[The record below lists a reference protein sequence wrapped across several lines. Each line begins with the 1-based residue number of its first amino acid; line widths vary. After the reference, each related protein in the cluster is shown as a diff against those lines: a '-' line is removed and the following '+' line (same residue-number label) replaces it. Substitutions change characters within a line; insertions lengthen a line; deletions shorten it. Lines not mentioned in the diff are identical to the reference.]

1 MADHSPPLRSDSPVF
16 ADRLEAGKCL
26 AAAVLAIVEAQM
38 PANQAEAEAPDRF
51 VVYALPRGGIAV
63 AAPIAQALHCPLD
76 VIVAKK
82 ITRPENP
89 ELAIG
94 AATSNGDVLWLT
106 QGQVFPSTLY
116 EQMLQQAQERAQA
129 QWEQLAP
136 FSPQIDPAG
145 AIALIVDDGIATGM
159 TMAVA
164 AQSLRAKN
172 PAEIWICVPVA
183 PPEILPH
190 VQAWSDRVIVLATPH
205 PFQSVS
211 RFYKEFPQ
219 VEMEEAI
226 ECLRNGKRQE
236 ARGKRQ
242 EG

>member
-1 MADHSPPLRSDSPVF
+1 MTANLPPSSSDSTIF
-16 ADRLEAGKCL
+16 ANRLEAGERL
-26 AAAVLAIVEAQM
+26 AQAILAVVEAQTSTRDLETEV
-38 PANQAEAEAPDRF
+38 ARRF

-63 AAPIAQALHCPLD
+63 AAPISQALHCPLD

-94 AATSNGDVLWLT
+94 AATSDGHVLWLT
-106 QGQVFPSTLY
+106 QGQSISSDLDKT
-116 EQMLQQAQERAQA
+116 MLQQARERAQS

-136 FSPQIDPAG
+136 FSPQVDPTG

-183 PPEILPH
+183 PLEILPH
-190 VQAWSDRVIVLATPH
+190 LQTWSDRAIVLATPK

-211 RFYKEFPQ
+211 RFYQEFPQ

-226 ECLRNGKRQE
+226 NHLRE
-236 ARGKRQ
+236 SL
-242 EG
+242 

>member
-1 MADHSPPLRSDSPVF
+1 MAANSLSPSSDSTVF
-16 ADRLEAGKCL
+16 ANRLEAGERL
-26 AAAVLAIVEAQM
+26 AQAVLAVVEAHR
-38 PANQAEAEAPDRF
+38 PARDREAEAISRF

-94 AATSNGDVLWLT
+94 AATSDGHVLWLT
-106 QGQVFPSTLY
+106 QGQSISSDLY
-116 EQMLQQAQERAQA
+116 KVMLQQTRERAQL

-164 AQSLRAKN
+164 AKALRAKK
-172 PAEIWICVPVA
+172 PAQIWICVPVA
-183 PPEILPH
+183 PLEILPH
-190 VQAWSDRVIVLATPH
+190 LQTWSDRAIVLATPQ

-226 ECLRNGKRQE
+226 ECLKNGE
-236 ARGKRQ
+236 
-242 EG
+242 

>member
-1 MADHSPPLRSDSPVF
+1 MVANSPPRSSDSTIF
-16 ADRLEAGKCL
+16 ANRLEAGERL
-26 AAAVLAIVEAQM
+26 AQAILAVVD
-38 PANQAEAEAPDRF
+38 AEMQTRDRNLEVAHRF
-51 VVYALPRGGIAV
+51 VIYALPRGGIAV
-63 AAPIAQALHCPLD
+63 AAPIAQMLECPLD

-82 ITRPENP
+82 ITRPENS

-94 AATSNGDVLWLT
+94 ATTSNGHILW
-106 QGQVFPSTLY
+106 STHEQAVSSQPY
-116 EQMLQQAQERAQA
+116 EPMLQQAQERAQA

-136 FSPQIDPAG
+136 FSPQVDPAG
-145 AIALIVDDGIATGM
+145 AIALLVDDGVATGM

-172 PAEIWICVPVA
+172 PAEIWICAPVA
-183 PPEILPH
+183 PVEILP
-190 VQAWSDRVIVLATPH
+190 QLQTWSDRVIVLATPH

-226 ECLRNGKRQE
+226 EYLRKVMP
-236 ARGKRQ
+236 
-242 EG
+242 

>member
-1 MADHSPPLRSDSPVF
+1 MAAHSPPPSSGSTVF
-16 ADRLEAGKCL
+16 ANRLEAGERLVQAIL
-26 AAAVLAIVEAQM
+26 AMVDAEM
-38 PANQAEAEAPDRF
+38 PIGDRKAEAPSRF
-51 VVYALPRGGIAV
+51 VVYGLPRGGIAV
-63 AAPIAQALHCPLD
+63 AAPIAQVLNCPLD

-94 AATSNGDVLWLT
+94 AATSNGHVLWLT
-106 QGQVFPSTLY
+106 PRQSLAGDFDEPL
-116 EQMLQQAQERAQA
+116 LQETRERAQA

-136 FSPQIDPAG
+136 FSPQVDPAG
-145 AIALIVDDGIATGM
+145 AIALLVDDGIATGM

-164 AQSLRAKN
+164 AKSLRARN

-190 VQAWSDRVIVLATPH
+190 LETWSDRVIVLSTPQ
-205 PFQSVS
+205 PFHSVS

-219 VEMEEAI
+219 VDMDEAI
-226 ECLRNGKRQE
+226 EHLRKGNRE
-236 ARGKRQ
+236 
-242 EG
+242 

>member
-1 MADHSPPLRSDSPVF
+1 MVFNSPSPASNAAVSF
-16 ADRLEAGKCL
+16 ANRLEAGERL
-26 AAAVLAIVEAQM
+26 AQTILTIAEE
-38 PANQAEAEAPDRF
+38 QALINSTKAEPSHRF

-63 AAPIAQALHCPLD
+63 AAPIAQKLHCPLD

-94 AATSNGDVLWLT
+94 AATSNGHVLWLSQKHT
-106 QGQVFPSTLY
+106 LPSDLG
-116 EQMLQQAQERAQA
+116 EVLLQQTQERAQA

-136 FSPQIDPAG
+136 FSPDVDPSG

-183 PPEILPH
+183 PGEVLPNL
-190 VQAWSDRVIVLATPH
+190 QAWGDRVIVLATPH

-211 RFYKEFPQ
+211 RFYQAFPQ
-219 VEMEEAI
+219 VEMDEAI
-226 ECLRNGKRQE
+226 EHLKQVK
-236 ARGKRQ
+236 AKTIF
-242 EG
+242 

>member
-1 MADHSPPLRSDSPVF
+1 MSFNSPPPSSDSTVF
-16 ADRLEAGKCL
+16 ANRLEAGERL
-26 AAAVLAIVEAQM
+26 AQAVLAVVEAR
-38 PANQAEAEAPDRF
+38 ASTRDRATEALSRF

-63 AAPIAQALHCPLD
+63 AAPIARALHCSLD

-89 ELAIG
+89 ELALG
-94 AATSNGDVLWLT
+94 AATSNGHVLWLT
-106 QGQVFPSTLY
+106 QRQSLSSDFDEL
-116 EQMLQQAQERAQA
+116 MLQQTRERAQS
-129 QWEQLAP
+129 QWQQLAP
-136 FSPQIDPAG
+136 FSPQVDPSG
-145 AIALIVDDGIATGM
+145 AITLIVDDGIATGM

-164 AQSLRAKN
+164 AQSLRAKK

-183 PPEILPH
+183 PPEILP
-190 VQAWSDRVIVLATPH
+190 QLQTWSDRVIVLATPH

-226 ECLRNGKRQE
+226 ECLRKVVL
-236 ARGKRQ
+236 
-242 EG
+242 

>member
-1 MADHSPPLRSDSPVF
+1 MVANLPPLGSDAAVF
-16 ADRLEAGKCL
+16 VNRLEAGERL
-26 AAAVLAIVEAQM
+26 AQAILAVVEAQN
-38 PANQAEAEAPDRF
+38 PTRDRDPEVPPRF
-51 VVYALPRGGIAV
+51 VVYALPRGGVTV
-63 AAPIAQALHCPLD
+63 ADPIAQALHCPLD

-94 AATSNGDVLWLT
+94 SATSNGQVMWLT
-106 QGQVFPSTLY
+106 PRQSSLSDLD
-116 EQMLQQAQERAQA
+116 ERMLQQTQECAQA

-136 FSPQIDPAG
+136 FCPQVDPAG

-164 AQSLRAKN
+164 AQSLRAQK

-183 PPEILPH
+183 PPEIVPRLET
-190 VQAWSDRVIVLATPH
+190 WSDRVIVLSTPQ
-205 PFQSVS
+205 PFYSVS
-211 RFYKEFPQ
+211 RFYQEFPQ

-226 ECLRNGKRQE
+226 EHLRKGNR
-236 ARGKRQ
+236 RWV
-242 EG
+242 

>member
-1 MADHSPPLRSDSPVF
+1 MADHSPPLRPDLPVF
-16 ADRLEAGKCL
+16 ANRLEAGKCL
-26 AAAVLAIVEAQM
+26 SQAVMALVEAQM
-38 PANQAEAEAPDRF
+38 LTNQAEAGASDHF

-82 ITRPENP
+82 ITRRENP

-94 AATSNGDVLWLT
+94 AATSNGHVLWLT
-106 QGQVFPSTLY
+106 QGQGLPSTLDK
-116 EQMLQQAQERAQA
+116 QMLQQTQERAQA

-136 FSPQIDPAG
+136 FSPQVDPAG

-190 VQAWSDRVIVLATPH
+190 LQTWSDRVIVLATPH

-219 VEMEEAI
+219 VEMDEAI
-226 ECLRNGKRQE
+226 KGLRQGK
-236 ARGKRQ
+236 
-242 EG
+242 